1 MSLNQPQVDKLIDKA
16 GNKYALSVLVAKRA
30 KEISISRVDFF
41 NEHRQAKPVSVAAQ
55 EFWDGII
62 KMPEDADK

>member
-30 KEISISRVDFF
+30 KEISISRADFF
-41 NEHRQAKPVSVAAQ
+41 NEHRQAKPVSVASQ
-55 EFWDGII
+55 EFWDGVI
-62 KMPEDADK
+62 KMPESSDR